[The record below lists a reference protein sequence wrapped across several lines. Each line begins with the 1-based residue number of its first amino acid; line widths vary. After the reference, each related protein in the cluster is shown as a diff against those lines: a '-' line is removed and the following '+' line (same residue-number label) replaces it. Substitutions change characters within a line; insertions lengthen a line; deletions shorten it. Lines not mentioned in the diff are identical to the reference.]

1 MQTKILKIN
10 SADIDT
16 ASMQEAAAL
25 IRAGELVAFPTETV
39 YGLGADALRPE
50 ASGKIYQAKGRPSDN
65 PLIVHI
71 ADFRQ
76 LARIAGE
83 LPRQAKILS
92 DAFWPGP
99 LTMIVWKNESVPFE
113 TTGGLNTVAVRM
125 PKSSGGASADR
136 GKRLSDRCAKRK
148 YFRKTKSD

>member
-50 ASGKIYQAKGRPSDN
+50 ASGKIYEAKGRPSDN

-76 LARIAGE
+76 LARIAAGKDFVGRF
-83 LPRQAKILS
+83 LARSAH
-92 DAFWPGP
+92 DD
-99 LTMIVWKNESVPFE
+99 
-113 TTGGLNTVAVRM
+113 RM
-125 PKSSGGASADR
+125 EE
-136 GKRLSDRCAKRK
+136 
-148 YFRKTKSD
+148 